1 MTTQTLLPQ
10 LRPPSRWL
18 GLTIMLMPLLTL
30 AAAAQYVGETR
41 CKICHLPQSKS
52 WKPTKMANAFDLLK
66 PGVAAEQKKAKKLDP
81 ARDYTKDAT
90 CLPCHTTGYGKPGG
104 FESVEKTPNLVGVQ
118 CEVCH
123 GAGRGYLKPELMSI
137 QNKEYKRAQL
147 VAAGLVVPDENLC
160 KTCHNPKSP
169 FYQPFDYAK
178 RKTDGVHAH
187 TPLKY
192 AHQ

>member
-1 MTTQTLLPQ
+1 MTIQTFLTHLGRILPGMGFLILLLPI
-10 LRPPSRWL
+10 LAP
-18 GLTIMLMPLLTL
+18 

-41 CKICHLPQSKS
+41 CKVCHMPQSKS
-52 WKPTKMANAFDLLK
+52 WKPTKMANSFDLLK

-81 ARDYTKDAT
+81 TRDYTKDAT

-104 FESVEKTPNLVGVQ
+104 FVSVEKTPNLVGVQ

-123 GAGRGYLKPELMSI
+123 GAGQGYLKPNLMSL

-147 VAAGLVVPDENLC
+147 VAAGLVVPDEALC

-178 RKTDGVHAH
+178 RKAAGVHAH

>member
-1 MTTQTLLPQ
+1 MTIPTFLAQLGRILRVMGFTTLLLP
-10 LRPPSRWL
+10 
-18 GLTIMLMPLLTL
+18 TL
-30 AAAAQYVGETR
+30 APGAAAQYVGETR
-41 CKICHLPQSKS
+41 CRVCHLPQSKS
-52 WKPTKMANAFDLLK
+52 WRQTKMGNALDLLK

-104 FESVEKTPNLVGVQ
+104 FESVETTPNLVGVQ

-123 GAGRGYLKPELMSI
+123 GAGRGYLKPELMSM

-147 VAAGLVVPDENLC
+147 VAAGLVVPDEKLC

-169 FYQPFDYAK
+169 FYQPFDYAA
-178 RKTDGVHAH
+178 RKAVGIHEH
-187 TPLKY
+187 TPLKF

>member
-1 MTTQTLLPQ
+1 MTSHTFLAHFRRLLCWMGPTMLLLPA
-10 LRPPSRWL
+10 
-18 GLTIMLMPLLTL
+18 LTL

-41 CKICHLPQSKS
+41 CRACHLPQFKS
-52 WKPTKMANAFDLLK
+52 WKQTKMANALDLLK

-118 CEVCH
+118 CEGCH

-147 VAAGLVVPDENLC
+147 VAAGLVVPDEKVC

-169 FYQPFDYAK
+169 FFQPFDYAA
-178 RKTDGVHAH
+178 RKAVGIHEH